1 MKYPRF
7 EVKVNSSRLSGRFS
21 GETDRIVEGVKT
33 SEISSK
39 SLIYDR

>member
-7 EVKVNSSRLSGRFS
+7 EVKVNSNRVERAFS
-21 GETDRIVEGVKT
+21 AKTVRITTGVKT

-39 SLIYDR
+39 SLIHDS